1 MLNASGLQS
10 RRATVRSRVRIR
22 ISFVATALMSSLWV
36 SDTLAFERQRVT
48 DIKPLLLAALD
59 RGEAHGVLVG
69 EAAQWTAQY
78 FKTAAPIEID
88 VKTVKPL
95 PRPGCA
101 RLAITT
107 TQDGV
112 WDYNREQRASTPER
126 KAFTWMVNYCSDGS
140 LPTEEAK

>member
-1 MLNASGLQS
+1 MLNANRFQS
-10 RRATVRSRVRIR
+10 PCATAWLWMLMRIVL
-22 ISFVATALMSSLWV
+22 VATALLSSPRAA
-36 SDTLAFERQRVT
+36 DTLAIERQRVT

-88 VKTVKPL
+88 VRTVKPL
-95 PRPGCA
+95 PRPGCM

-112 WDYNREQRASTPER
+112 WDYNRELRASAPER
-126 KAFTWMVNYCSDGS
+126 KAFTWMVNYCRDGG
-140 LPTEEAK
+140 LPTEEGK